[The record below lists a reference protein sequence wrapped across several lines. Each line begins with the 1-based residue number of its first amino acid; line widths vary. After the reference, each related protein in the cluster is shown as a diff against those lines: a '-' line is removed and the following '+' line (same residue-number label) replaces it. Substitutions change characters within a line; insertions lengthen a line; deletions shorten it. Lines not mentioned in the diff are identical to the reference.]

1 MVCDYCGDSNGKDI
15 KVVKSVFGPK
25 ACSTCRGQDALDRRY
40 LKDPLGFP
48 ESAKKRGRSKEPMWD
63 NCHSC
68 KTRDWGTVCLTCF
81 QNDPHKLKPWLPIN
95 GGGSSQSSQP
105 GPSGQASI
113 PSQPNRPQDDRITSE
128 HGRHN
133 TNPTY
138 GPLPTQATI
147 PQEQHTGYELG
158 PTYYTDETPRSAYN
172 IWPTSASRR
181 V

>member
-1 MVCDYCGDSNGKDI
+1 MVCDYCGDPNGKDI

-48 ESAKKRGRSKEPMWD
+48 ESAKK
-63 NCHSC
+63 
-68 KTRDWGTVCLTCF
+68 
-81 QNDPHKLKPWLPIN
+81 NDPHKLKPWLPIN

-172 IWPTSASRR
+172 IWPISASRR